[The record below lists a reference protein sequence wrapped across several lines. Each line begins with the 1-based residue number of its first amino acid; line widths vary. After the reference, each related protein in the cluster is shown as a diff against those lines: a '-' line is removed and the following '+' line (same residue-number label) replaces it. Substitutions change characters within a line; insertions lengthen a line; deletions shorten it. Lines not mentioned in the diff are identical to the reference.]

1 MISLFCLINDERGFL
16 LEKQEVESMNELRLQ
31 AKISEVN
38 ALTAKINESSSIVIV
53 DYLGLTV
60 QQVTVLRKALL
71 AEGCEM
77 KVIKNNIVKRA
88 AIEAGFSDL
97 VDSLTGPNAIAFSK
111 GDSVAAARVLY
122 DFAKENDKLDLKVG
136 VIDGSYVANDELLV
150 YATLPS
156 RQSLLTML
164 AAGMMGTVKDLA
176 IALHMYTDESAEE
189 SVEESVE

>member
-1 MISLFCLINDERGFL
+1 
-16 LEKQEVESMNELRLQ
+16 MNELTLQ
-31 AKISEVN
+31 RKVDEVN
-38 ALTAKINESSSIVIV
+38 ALTAKINDSASIVVV

-60 QQVTVLRKALL
+60 MQVTKLRQALL

-77 KVIKNNIVKRA
+77 RVIKNNIVKRA
-88 AIEAGFSDL
+88 AIEAGHNDL

-111 GDSVAAARVLY
+111 EDSVAAARVLY

-136 VIDGSYVANDELLV
+136 VIDGNYVGTDELLV

-156 RQSLLTML
+156 REQLLTML

-176 IALHMYTDESAEE
+176 IAMHLYTEEDAEESAE
-189 SVEESVE
+189 

>member
-1 MISLFCLINDERGFL
+1 
-16 LEKQEVESMNELRLQ
+16 MNELTLQ
-31 AKISEVN
+31 RKVDEVN
-38 ALTAKINESSSIVIV
+38 ALTAKINDSASIVVV

-60 QQVTVLRKALL
+60 MQVTKLRKALL

-77 KVIKNNIVKRA
+77 RVIKNNIVKRA
-88 AIEAGFSDL
+88 AIEAGHNDL

-111 GDSVAAARVLY
+111 EDSVAAARVLY

-136 VIDGSYVANDELLV
+136 VIDGNYVGTDELLV

-156 RQSLLTML
+156 REQLLTML

-176 IALHMYTDESAEE
+176 IAMHLYTEEDAEESAE
-189 SVEESVE
+189 

>member
-1 MISLFCLINDERGFL
+1 
-16 LEKQEVESMNELRLQ
+16 MNELTLQ
-31 AKISEVN
+31 TKVSEVN
-38 ALTAKINESSSIVIV
+38 ALTAKINESSSIVVV

-60 QQVTVLRKALL
+60 QQVTKLRKNLL

-88 AIEAGFSDL
+88 AIESGYSDL

-122 DFAKENDKLDLKVG
+122 DFAKENDKLDFKVG
-136 VIDGSYVANDELLV
+136 VIDGNFVGNDELMV

-156 RQSLLTML
+156 RIQLLTML

-176 IALHMYTDESAEE
+176 IALHMYTDEDAEE
-189 SVEESVE
+189 TVETTEETVE